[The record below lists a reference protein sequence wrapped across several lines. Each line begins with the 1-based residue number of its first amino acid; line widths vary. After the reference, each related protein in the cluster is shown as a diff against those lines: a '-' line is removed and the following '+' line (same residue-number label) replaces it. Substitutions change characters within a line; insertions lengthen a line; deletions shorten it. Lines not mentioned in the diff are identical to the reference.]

1 VIFLSDE
8 YDDDYNEFLERIKK
22 YLNIDSDNFDVDFLF
37 MPEQNFDPSMNLKDN
52 NVKAFKVTYHFE
64 PGMDKPEVRI
74 EGNFD
79 KKKLQDYF
87 KRFNISNL
95 PQFKQVGQSGQSGKK
110 QAIDVG
116 TLSLEPNLKHKKPI
130 VKEPYHEV
138 NIHDDFA
145 DILIEAPGIE
155 KGHIILSLSED
166 GRNLKVS
173 IEINFIDIEKEIRL
187 PFESTMDNHKLEVN
201 NGIVSI
207 IMRKKNS

>member
-1 VIFLSDE
+1 MIVLSDD

-95 PQFKQVGQSGQSGKK
+95 PQFKQVGQSGKSGKK
-110 QAIDVG
+110 QAIDVR
-116 TLSLEPNLKHKKPI
+116 TLSLEPNIKRKKPM
-130 VKEPYHEV
+130 VKEPYHEI
-138 NIHDDFA
+138 NIHEDFA

-173 IEINFIDIEKEIRL
+173 IEINFVNVEKVLRL
-187 PFESTMDNHKLEVN
+187 PFESTMDDHVLEVN

-207 IMRKKNS
+207 LMRKKKT

>member
-1 VIFLSDE
+1 MSDE

-37 MPEQNFDPSMNLKDN
+37 MPEQNFNPNMNQKDN
-52 NVKAFKVTYHFE
+52 RVKAFKVTYHFE

-95 PQFKQVGQSGQSGKK
+95 PQFKQAGQSGQSGKK
-110 QAIDVG
+110 QAIELG
-116 TLSLEPNLKHKKPI
+116 TLSLEPNIKHKKSM

-173 IEINFIDIEKEIRL
+173 IEINYINVEKEIRL
-187 PFESTMDNHKLEVN
+187 PFESTMDDHVLEVN

>member
-1 VIFLSDE
+1 MIVLSDE